1 MVLSPYWMPK
11 NTGIIPGEKKKNKPC
26 KNDILDFFLERRKP
40 LSLFCRLVCIN
51 LWVVANGLVGLV
63 RDLKGPILEN

>member
-1 MVLSPYWMPK
+1 MSLLDGKQYRNYSR
-11 NTGIIPGEKKKNKPC
+11 GKKKNKPC
-26 KNDILDFFLERRKP
+26 KNGILEFFLERRKP
-40 LSLFCRLVCIN
+40 LSLFCRPVCIN